1 MSLYHIFKF
10 LALSTKQ
17 SESSTHSLR
26 KRMEIEAYS
35 EYFKE
40 KKNKVSLAMWVMIN
54 NNVVT
59 RSVFLSFITFDFL
72 LQILIIICLYS

>member
-1 MSLYHIFKF
+1 
-10 LALSTKQ
+10 
-17 SESSTHSLR
+17 
-26 KRMEIEAYS
+26 MEIEAYS

-40 KKNKVSLAMWVMIN
+40 KRNKVSLAMWVMIN